1 MFTAAG
7 CHGHPAAHGLWN
19 IAGLCPRL
27 SSSSGCFPPL
37 WEVTARR
44 TQTTSLSSKQL
55 IPLTHSPCWNLFQK
69 PPLKT
74 RWWALWQSGLAQ
86 APCSNS
92 CLLPGISWSSLG
104 GLKGVKPPEV
114 VSSPFLPCPQ
124 WLTLLGWQRAP
135 CYILAWLW
143 MLWSISFK
151 VCLAETAPCCLGS
164 VLCRHS
170 GHWLASCSGQLLPG
184 LFWKVEI
191 AESWP
196 KVLR

>member
-74 RWWALWQSGLAQ
+74 RWWALWQNQALLRLLAATPACSLWAACQ
-86 APCSNS
+86 AN
-92 CLLPGISWSSLG
+92 W
-104 GLKGVKPPEV
+104 PERMV
-114 VSSPFLPCPQ
+114 VSSPFLQCPQ
-124 WLTLLGWQRAP
+124 CWTLLGWQRAP

-164 VLCRHS
+164 VLCRCS

-191 AESWP
+191 AESRP
-196 KVLR
+196 EVLR

>member
-37 WEVTARR
+37 WEVTTRR
-44 TQTTSLSSKQL
+44 TQTTSLPSKQL
-55 IPLTHSPCWNLFQK
+55 IPLS
-69 PPLKT
+69 
-74 RWWALWQSGLAQ
+74 LWEFVSEAPFKNKVVSSVTESGLVRLLASAPACSRWAAFQ
-86 APCSNS
+86 AN
-92 CLLPGISWSSLG
+92 W
-104 GLKGVKPPEV
+104 PERMV
-114 VSSPFLPCPQ
+114 VSSPLLQCPQ
-124 WLTLLGWQRAP
+124 CLTLLGCQRAP

-164 VLCRHS
+164 VLCRRS

-196 KVLR
+196 EVLR

>member
-27 SSSSGCFPPL
+27 SSSSGCFPPP
-37 WEVTARR
+37 WEVTTRR
-44 TQTTSLSSKQL
+44 TQTTSLPSKQL

-74 RWWALWQSGLAQ
+74 RWWGLWQNQALPRLLA
-86 APCSNS
+86 SLLLVS
-92 CLLPGISWSSLG
+92 CGLPGKPAGQREWSCPL
-104 GLKGVKPPEV
+104 P
-114 VSSPFLPCPQ
+114 SSSVLSA
-124 WLTLLGWQRAP
+124 WLLGCQRAP

-143 MLWSISFK
+143 ILWSISFK
-151 VCLAETAPCCLGS
+151 VCLAETAPSCLGS

-170 GHWLASCSGQLLPG
+170 GHWLASCLGQLLPG

-196 KVLR
+196 EVLR

>member
-27 SSSSGCFPPL
+27 SSSSGCFPPP
-37 WEVTARR
+37 WEVTIRR
-44 TQTTSLSSKQL
+44 TQTTYLPSKKL

-74 RWWALWQSGLAQ
+74 RWWALWQNQALLRLLASTPACSLWAAWQ
-86 APCSNS
+86 A
-92 CLLPGISWSSLG
+92 IW
-104 GLKGVKPPEV
+104 PERMV
-114 VSSPFLPCPQ
+114 LSSPFLKCPQ
-124 WLTLLGWQRAP
+124 CLTLLGCQRAP

-143 MLWSISFK
+143 ILWSISFK
-151 VCLAETAPCCLGS
+151 VCLAETAPWCLGS
-164 VLCRHS
+164 VLCRRS

-196 KVLR
+196 EVLR